1 MVKHPSEA
9 VKGKMR
15 YGFELF
21 RLQRKFRSVPD
32 ASPECDAAEKFS
44 SVIAELNLRSV
55 QLIGT
60 VRADSSENIFVT
72 GDIQRS
78 GTDFFGQHR
87 GRIAHDFDVPREK
100 SAVKDVG
107 GNEDPVV
114 SSVAR
119 SLHCLQTDFERLF
132 AERGGERENLFS
144 AQQQNLRHA
153 FRNRHFVVPPVA
165 VDGTF
170 PHPELHAFPERIVK
184 SRKCS
189 VECAV
194 PGEQIEMSEVFERF
208 P

>member
-1 MVKHPSEA
+1 
-9 VKGKMR
+9 MR

-72 GDIQRS
+72 GNIQRS

-114 SSVAR
+114 SCVAR
-119 SLHCLQTDFERLF
+119 SLHCLKADFERLF

-153 FRNRHFVVPPVA
+153 FRNCHFVVPPVA
-165 VDGTF
+165 VDRTL
-170 PHPELHAFPERIVK
+170 PHPELHAFPERVVQP
-184 SRKCS
+184 RQCP

-194 PGEQIEMSEVFERF
+194 SRKQIQISEVFQRF